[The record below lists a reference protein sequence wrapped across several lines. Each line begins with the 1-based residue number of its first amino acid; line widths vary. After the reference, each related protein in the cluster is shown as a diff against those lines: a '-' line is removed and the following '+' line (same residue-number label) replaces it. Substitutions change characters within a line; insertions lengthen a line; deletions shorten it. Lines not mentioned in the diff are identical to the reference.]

1 MLLTNDDV
9 VCMINDDY
17 DDYFQDWHRK
27 LGSVPQSVMDEYSDT
42 LQEWLKDKVQVTKS
56 THCHPFMLKYFSS
69 CLFLSCSPG
78 DVR

>member
-9 VCMINDDY
+9 VCMIN

-42 LQEWLKDKVQVTKS
+42 LQEWLKDKVQLQFTKS
-56 THCHPFMLKYFSS
+56 THSHPFMLKYFSS
-69 CLFLSCSPG
+69 CLFRSCSPES
-78 DVR
+78 R